1 LGMPMSV
8 SKWKIYLTMN
18 LAKYESV
25 LNKATP
31 LYYFSGE
38 FT

>member
-1 LGMPMSV
+1 
-8 SKWKIYLTMN
+8 MN